1 MNIQVYDTG
10 FRNVSKANSHPMKI
24 SNLLKCIFVFCSLL
38 FIAGDLFAAD
48 GVLIRKDNDP
58 KPPIG
63 VPVVP
68 TESTAMQSVA
78 QTTENATYA
87 TISAYDAEDLLI
99 YQTTVTTET
108 TEDLSV
114 YTDNLPA
121 GTCSVVIEYETAN
134 IAQ

>member
-38 FIAGDLFAAD
+38 FIAGDLFAGD

-58 KPPIG
+58 LPPIG
-63 VPVVP
+63 LPVAP
-68 TESTAMQSVA
+68 TAAAMQSVA

-121 GTCSVVIEYETAN
+121 GTSSVVIEYETVN
-134 IAQ
+134 ITQ